1 MELLDIFPYMPV
13 AQFSPF
19 GFINVSYIIVQNGDT
34 ALNLGQIILTAPKG
48 GPGGGAPR
56 LGDGVR
62 LRLV

>member
-1 MELLDIFPYMPV
+1 MPV
-13 AQFSPF
+13 AQLGPF

-48 GPGGGAPR
+48 GPGGGAPW